1 MNKKYISTKKDFG
14 FDESSKLL
22 LFFGYVRKYKGLD
35 LLIDALADLI
45 KKDSSY
51 KLLAAGEFYDDEKF
65 YVDKITALKLDAYVK
80 LLNDFIPNEE
90 VSKYFEP
97 SDLVVLPYRSAT
109 QSGILNLAYGFLKPV
124 LVTNV
129 GGLAEF
135 VDNGKTGYV
144 IKPDSQE
151 DLVNGIINFF
161 AQKEKIN
168 FAENIKNRVSQNAF
182 NSLPELFEK
191 IISETEK

>member
-1 MNKKYISTKKDFG
+1 M
-14 FDESSKLL
+14 
-22 LFFGYVRKYKGLD
+22 
-35 LLIDALADLI
+35 
-45 KKDSSY
+45 
-51 KLLAAGEFYDDEKF
+51 
-65 YVDKITALKLDAYVK
+65 
-80 LLNDFIPNEE
+80 
-90 VSKYFEP
+90 
-97 SDLVVLPYRSAT
+97 LVVL
-109 QSGILNLAYGFLKPV
+109 LNLLM
-124 LVTNV
+124 
-129 GGLAEF
+129 
-135 VDNGKTGYV
+135 NGKTGYV